1 MKGFVCL
8 EKQEKLIPFNF
19 GDVKLKELVL
29 TDANPF
35 PGYYS
40 ETPGDPDSSKPKF
53 VFVAMKQGKGCYED
67 DVLRATYSLKQ
78 KLNFDFD
85 ANYGRF
91 LIFNNMKPCI
101 RFRVNDYA
109 NVPEI
114 IENFKN
120 EGINFEPTKKVTPYD
135 SNIKIRK
142 YLTLTEIEKD
152 IFSGDESDHYFIRI
166 PKHLKWKEFV
176 KLILSVRSSGD
187 FGLFDAAQT
196 SLYLKD
202 EIIEFVRIYTKSFK
216 DKDFKILKEELL
228 KRL

>member
-8 EKQEKLIPFNF
+8 EKQEKLIPFKF
-19 GDVKLKELVL
+19 ADIKLKELVL
-29 TDANPF
+29 TDSNPF

-40 ETPGDPDSSKPKF
+40 EIPGDPDASKPKF
-53 VFVAMKQGKGCYED
+53 VFVAIKQGKGCYED
-67 DVLRATYSLKQ
+67 EVLRATWTIKKKLKY
-78 KLNFDFD
+78 DFD

-101 RFRVNDYA
+101 RIKIKDYA

-114 IENFKN
+114 IENLKN
-120 EGINFEPTKKVTPYD
+120 EGIKLEAAKKVSPYE

-142 YLTLTEIEKD
+142 YLTFKEIDED
-152 IFSGDESDHYFIRI
+152 IYTADDDYHYYIKI
-166 PKHLKWKEFV
+166 SKHLKWKDFV
-176 KLILSVRSSGD
+176 DLIMSVRNSGD
-187 FGLFDAAQT
+187 FGVFDAAQT

-216 DKDFKILKEELL
+216 DKDLKILKEQIQ
-228 KRL
+228 KRV

>member
-8 EKQEKLIPFNF
+8 EKQEKLIPFTF
-19 GDVKLKELVL
+19 GDIKLKELVL
-29 TDANPF
+29 TDSNPF

-40 ETPGDPDSSKPKF
+40 ETPGDPDGSKPKY

-67 DVLRATYSLKQ
+67 DVLRATCSIKK
-78 KLNFDFD
+78 KLNFDFE

-91 LIFNNMKPCI
+91 LIFNSMKPCI
-101 RFRVNDYA
+101 RFKVSDYA

-114 IENFKN
+114 IEHFIV
-120 EGINFEPTKKVTPYD
+120 EGIQFEPAKKVSPYE

-142 YLTLTEIEKD
+142 YLTFNKIEED
-152 IFSGDESDHYFIRI
+152 IYSGDEKNHYFIRI
-166 PKHLKWKEFV
+166 PKHLKWKDFV
-176 KLILSVRSSGD
+176 ELIISVRSSGD

-202 EIIEFVRIYTKSFK
+202 EILEFVRIYTKSFN
-216 DKDFKILKEELL
+216 DEDFKVLKEELL